1 MPKYPD
7 KYAVKKL
14 ERQIRRHPGLATL
27 EKPRI
32 DDRQRDDAL
41 YNAPQLVTMGATLRN
56 RLKGY
61 LLVDSGW
68 FTKQSG
74 NLVRITETLRPTTL
88 RK

>member
-1 MPKYPD
+1 MIAD
-7 KYAVKKL
+7 
-14 ERQIRRHPGLATL
+14 E
-27 EKPRI
+27 
-32 DDRQRDDAL
+32 DDFWIYGYLYGRLCQYCIFVYQRDDAL